1 MNERKYPHLVE
12 LLLPPGGFGSAS
24 DAMLAF
30 HREHG
35 IQPRRGRNEDEDFFV
50 TFCFADPIHADA
62 FQKRFGGALLTQGAA
77 PGTKSPG
84 GARHRRSAVEFEV
97 EVCQPKKRKSPR
109 DWPARDSSDCS
120 IRGDPIERRRA
131 AQLLM
136 NV

>member
-62 FQKRFGGALLTQGAA
+62 FQKRFGGALLTFQEGD
-77 PGTKSPG
+77 TRQKKRPG
-84 GARHRRSAVEFEV
+84 GARHRRSAEV
-97 EVCQPKKRKSPR
+97 EVCQPKKRKSPGH
-109 DWPARDSSDCS
+109 WPARGVPQLSKSS
-120 IRGDPIERRRA
+120 
-131 AQLLM
+131 
-136 NV
+136 